1 LTRGAP
7 AAFVRRASFNP
18 KKRGAVVAAA
28 LFVAGFCLLTGVM
41 LGWGFRHL
49 PREKWQFLAS
59 LPSVRQP
66 DGCWYGVNLTYYGF
80 FNANAYVLATALAIC
95 LLAALGI
102 PFTGFFWIVAVLL
115 GVCAPASKLIARL
128 VEKKKHTFSVG
139 GAAFVGIL
147 GGPPLVWGVGRVLEA
162 KMGFEL
168 PLAATLAALAIAYA
182 VGEGVGRLA
191 CISFGCC
198 YGKPLSRTHPLIR
211 RLFGSY
217 NFVFQGAT
225 KKIAFAD
232 GLEGEPVLPVQAVT
246 AILYCAAAVVGLA
259 LFFGQWYRA
268 AFLEAMVVTQ
278 VWRFFSELLR
288 ADYRGAG
295 RISKYQ
301 VMSLAAAAAG
311 VLLVLLCPP
320 SIVAADIRAGLR
332 VLWQPGVLVFLQV
345 LWLVIFIY
353 TGKSQVT
360 GAKIHFHV
368 LQDRI

>member
-1 LTRGAP
+1 M
-7 AAFVRRASFNP
+7 
-18 KKRGAVVAAA
+18 AAA
-28 LFVAGFCLLTGVM
+28 LFVAGFCLLTTVM

-66 DGCWYGVNLTYYGF
+66 DGCWRGVNLTYYGV
-80 FNANAYVLATALAIC
+80 FNANAYLLATAVGIC

-102 PFTGFFWIVAVLL
+102 PCAGFFWIVAALL
-115 GVCAPASKLIARL
+115 GVCVPASKLIARL
-128 VEKKKHTFSVG
+128 VEKKKYTFSVG

-147 GGPPLVWGVGRVLEA
+147 GGPPLVWGLGRVLQA
-162 KMGFEL
+162 HMGVGL

-211 RLFGSY
+211 RLFGKCS
-217 NFVFQGAT
+217 FVFQGAT

-232 GLEGEPVLPVQAVT
+232 GLDGQAVVPVQALT
-246 AILYCAAAVVGLA
+246 AIVYCGAAAVGLA

-268 AFLEAMVVTQ
+268 AFLEVVVVTQ
-278 VWRFFSELLR
+278 LWRFFSEFLR

-301 VMSLAAAAAG
+301 TMSLVAAG
-311 VLLVLLCPP
+311 AAVPFALLCPP
-320 SIVAADIRAGLR
+320 SVAAVDILAGLR
-332 VLWQPGVLVFLQV
+332 SLWRPGILVFLQG
-345 LWLVIFIY
+345 LWLFAFFY
-353 TGKSQVT
+353 TGRSQVT
-360 GAKIHFHV
+360 GARIHFHV

>member
-1 LTRGAP
+1 
-7 AAFVRRASFNP
+7 
-18 KKRGAVVAAA
+18 VAAA

-41 LGWGFRHL
+41 LCWGFCHL

-66 DGCWYGVNLTYYGF
+66 DGCWRGVNLTYYGF
-80 FNANAYVLATALAIC
+80 FNANAYVLAAALSIC

-102 PFTGFFWIVAVLL
+102 PFAGFFWIVTALLAVC
-115 GVCAPASKLIARL
+115 VPASKLIARL
-128 VEKKKHTFSVG
+128 VEKKKYTFSVG

-147 GGPPLVWGVGRVLEA
+147 GGPPLVWGVGRVLGA
-162 KMGFEL
+162 KMGFEV
-168 PLAATLAALAIAYA
+168 PLAASLAALAIAYA

-198 YGKPLSRTHPLIR
+198 YGKPLAQTHPLIR
-211 RLFGSY
+211 RLFANCS
-217 NFVFQGAT
+217 FVFHGET

-232 GLEGEPVLPVQAVT
+232 GLDGEPVVPVQAVT
-246 AILYCAAAVVGLA
+246 AIVYCVAAVVALA
-259 LFFGQWYRA
+259 LFFSQCYRA
-268 AFLEAMVVTQ
+268 AFLEAVVVTQ
-278 VWRFFSELLR
+278 VWRFFSEFLR

-301 VMSLAAAAAG
+301 YMSLAAAAVG
-311 VLLVLLCPP
+311 VLFVLFCPP
-320 SIVAADIRAGLR
+320 SAAAADIPAGLR
-332 VLWQPGVLVFLQV
+332 TLWQPGVLVFLQL
-345 LWLVIFIY
+345 LWLATFFY

>member
-115 GVCAPASKLIARL
+115 GVCVPASKLIARL

-232 GLEGEPVLPVQAVT
+232 GLEGEPVVPVQAVT

-259 LFFGQWYRA
+259 LFFGQWYQT
-268 AFLEAMVVTQ
+268 AFLEAVVVTQ
-278 VWRFFSELLR
+278 VWRFFSEFLR

-311 VLLVLLCPP
+311 VLLVLFCPP

-332 VLWQPGVLVFLQV
+332 ILWQPGVLVFLQV